1 MDKVN
6 VIRGYLWDVKH
17 GYNFVTLEKI
27 AFDCQEDEPLIRNGI
42 TPNDIVKYALNNGW
56 KIYDDSIEGWS
67 ITSN

>member
-1 MDKVN
+1 MDKAN

-27 AFDCQEDEPLIRNGI
+27 ALDCQEDEPLIRNGI
-42 TPNDIVKYALNNGW
+42 TISDIVKYALDDGW